1 MLLDEAVQNFS
12 GARFATRSF
21 CTTPVELLS
30 RDGLDTRISH
40 GTGFFWHRCGIDY
53 VVTNWHVLSGRNPFT
68 GEMLSVSNGFIP
80 DRIRVHGWKVSSH
93 GNTLSLLRTG
103 WTAELGDEGADIMK
117 EPPMV
122 RGKVVDIAA
131 IPVPPGFVIEKD
143 LDAAGQAKFG
153 RLDPRVNMMTEDK
166 IVSQAGDECMIVGYP
181 LITYTGLYLPIWK
194 RGSLA
199 TDTNMSVDDS
209 PAFLIDAATSS
220 AMSGSPIFRRVSGVL
235 TKEGDGTVSETTG
248 YQFVGVYAGR
258 LESAELERVNVGYGW
273 FGNHVDEAI
282 DVSWNRFQRLADLRR
297 RKGDEA
303 QVDYAGSEP
312 KHA

>member
-1 MLLDEAVQNFS
+1 
-12 GARFATRSF
+12 
-21 CTTPVELLS
+21 
-30 RDGLDTRISH
+30 
-40 GTGFFWHRCGIDY
+40 
-53 VVTNWHVLSGRNPFT
+53 
-68 GEMLSVSNGFIP
+68 
-80 DRIRVHGWKVSSH
+80 
-93 GNTLSLLRTG
+93 
-103 WTAELGDEGADIMK
+103 
-117 EPPMV
+117 
-122 RGKVVDIAA
+122 
-131 IPVPPGFVIEKD
+131 
-143 LDAAGQAKFG
+143 
-153 RLDPRVNMMTEDK
+153 
-166 IVSQAGDECMIVGYP
+166 MIVGYP